1 MQKGPDPVKKDVIVI
16 GAGASGLMCAAECGK
31 RGRSVLVL
39 DHAERMGSKILISGG
54 GRCNFTNL
62 HVTDGHYL
70 SENPHFCKS
79 ALARFTPQDMLSLA
93 RKHGIRYYEKEA
105 GQLFCVKSS
114 RDILT
119 MLRSECDRAGV
130 EMLLACRVTEIQK
143 TGAFLV
149 ATDQG
154 TFQSVSLVIAT
165 GGLSYPGL
173 GASGFGHGIARQ
185 FGLRVTEVK
194 PALVPLVFSGRD
206 QKIFRD
212 LAGISLD
219 AAVLCGDSRFRGNIL
234 FTHRGVSGPAILQ
247 ASLYWRPGIPILID
261 LLPGIDVPAAFNTK
275 RQSTM
280 EMRILLNQFFPK
292 RFVQAWCDLYLT
304 SKPIS
309 QYSDREL
316 RLIANQLHSWMIRP
330 NATEGYKSAEVT
342 AGGVD
347 TVELSSK
354 TMESKK
360 APGLYFIGEVLDVT
374 GYLGGYNL
382 HWAWASGHAAGQY
395 A

>member
-62 HVTDGHYL
+62 HVTAGHYL

-79 ALARFTPQDMLSLA
+79 ALARFTTQDMLSLA
-93 RKHGIRYYEKEA
+93 RKHGIKYYEKEA

-130 EMLLACRVTEIQK
+130 EMFLACRVTEIQK
-143 TGAFLV
+143 SGAFLV
-149 ATDQG
+149 ATDHG
-154 TFQSVSLVIAT
+154 TIQSDSLVIAT

-173 GASGFGHGIARQ
+173 GASGLGHGIARQ

-219 AAVLCGDSRFRGNIL
+219 SAVECGGSRFRGNIL

-261 LLPGIDVPAAFNTK
+261 LLPGIDVPAAFNLK

-280 EMRILLNQFFPK
+280 EMRTLLNQFFPK

-330 NATEGYKSAEVT
+330 NASEGYKSAEVT

-374 GYLGGYNL
+374 GHLGGYNL
-382 HWAWASGHAAGQY
+382 HWAWASGHAAGQF

>member
-1 MQKGPDPVKKDVIVI
+1 MQKGPDAVKKDVIVI

-62 HVTDGHYL
+62 HVTAGHYL

-79 ALARFTPQDMLSLA
+79 ALARFTPQDMLSLV
-93 RKHGIRYYEKEA
+93 RKEGIPYYEKEA

-114 RDILT
+114 RDILA
-119 MLRSECDRAGV
+119 MLRRECDRAAV
-130 EMLLACRVTEIQK
+130 ETLLACRVREIQK
-143 TGAFLV
+143 TGPFLV

-154 TFQSVSLVIAT
+154 TFQSASLVIAT

-173 GASGFGHGIARQ
+173 GASGFGHNIARQ
-185 FGLRVTEVK
+185 FGHRVTEVK
-194 PALVPLVFSGRD
+194 PALVPFAFSGRD
-206 QKIFRD
+206 QKVFRD

-219 AAVLCGDSRFRGNIL
+219 SAVECGGSRFRGNLL

-247 ASLYWRPGIPILID
+247 ASLYWKHGDPLLID
-261 LLPGIDVPAAFNTK
+261 LLPEIDLPAAFNAK

-280 EMRILLNQFFPK
+280 EMHTLLNQFFPK
-292 RFVQAWCDLYLT
+292 RLAQTWCELYVT
-304 SKPIS
+304 SKPIV

-316 RLIANQLHSWMIRP
+316 LLIANQLHSWMIRP
-330 NATEGYKSAEVT
+330 SATEGYKSAEVT

>member
-1 MQKGPDPVKKDVIVI
+1 MQKGPDVKKDVVVI

-62 HVTDGHYL
+62 HMTAGHYL

-79 ALARFTPQDMLSLA
+79 ALARFTPQDMLSLV
-93 RKHGIRYYEKEA
+93 RKEGILYYEKEA

-114 RDILT
+114 RDILA
-119 MLRSECDRAGV
+119 MLLHECDRAGV
-130 EMLLACRVTEIQK
+130 DMLLASRVTKIK
-143 TGAFLV
+143 KNGAFLV

-154 TFQSVSLVIAT
+154 TFESASLVIAT

-185 FGLRVTEVK
+185 FGLRVTEIK

-206 QKIFRD
+206 QKFFRE

-219 AAVLCGDSRFRGNIL
+219 AAVLCGGSRFRGNIL

-247 ASLYWRPGIPILID
+247 ASLYWKHGDPLLID
-261 LLPGIDVPAAFNTK
+261 LLPEIDVPAAFNAK

-280 EMRILLNQFFPK
+280 EMRTLLSQFLPK
-292 RFVQAWCDLYLT
+292 RFVQTWCDLYVA
-304 SKPIS
+304 SKPLV

-316 RLIANQLHSWMIRP
+316 RLIAARLHSWTIRP
-330 NATEGYKSAEVT
+330 GGAEGYKNAEVT

-374 GYLGGYNL
+374 GHLGGYNL